1 MHAPVQ
7 QQKPN
12 IEFISLM
19 AFMMSLVALSIDAI
33 MPAMTMIESSL
44 NLTPSQDI
52 QLVISLVLLGQGI
65 GQLVFGPL
73 SDTFGRKPL
82 IYAGYAVFL
91 AATLVCMW
99 APTYESLLIAR
110 FIQGFGLAAPRVLTM
125 AIIRD
130 KYAGPLMAQVMSFIM
145 VFFIL
150 VPMIA
155 PLIGQGIL
163 LVADWH
169 TIFAVMLILGIIS
182 LIWFAIRQPETLAD
196 ENRKALKPSVLW
208 NTCKEVFTTPVS
220 MAYTLAAGILSGA
233 FISYLASAQQ
243 VFGGT
248 YELGEYFALYFSGL
262 ALVYGLASFFN
273 GKLVVRK
280 GMQFMVFRAFY
291 VLVASSVIFM
301 ATVIWQDYAP
311 PLSWVTF
318 YFVVSFASVG
328 VLFGNLNSLAMEP
341 LGHLAGFGA
350 AVVGAVS
357 TLTAV
362 SIALFIGSLFD
373 GTIWPLTLGFCGC
386 SIVSAVV
393 VFAIERF
400 RTSEETSQS

>member
-1 MHAPVQ
+1 MHAPVP

-169 TIFAVMLILGIIS
+169 AIFAVMLILGIIS

-243 VFGGT
+243 VFGVT

-280 GMQFMVFRAFY
+280 GMQFMVFRAFS

-301 ATVIWQDYAP
+301 VTVIWQDYMP

-373 GTIWPLTLGFCGC
+373 GSIWPLTLGFCGC